1 MRMFFLKIENSQQ
14 VFRIANLPIYGL
26 IYLTVLWSTY
36 DPKKAMQ
43 IYYNCYKEVSILVD
57 LLLFHPQTMWNKVP
71 TFGLETAMDRTK
83 PRVINIVTLTMALPR
98 LPSEQIPKSIEVSCS
113 FFKFMN
119 YKILIFSISQKTIR
133 HFFPL
138 QDFSDFFVHGF
149 DRKKSYE

>member
-1 MRMFFLKIENSQQ
+1 
-14 VFRIANLPIYGL
+14 
-26 IYLTVLWSTY
+26 
-36 DPKKAMQ
+36 
-43 IYYNCYKEVSILVD
+43 
-57 LLLFHPQTMWNKVP
+57 MWNKVP

-98 LPSEQIPKSIEVSCS
+98 LPSEQIPKSIEGSCS